1 MTADGSLGSAE
12 LDKRYGTV
20 SVTLPAGPVRQLTVA
35 ASVLPAADRTYELFF
50 SPVWKLEDG
59 SMQQVGALCS
69 VQGWGGDAGVGSY
82 RSDLIVIYRVTPIL
96 CRWPVPCGL
105 APCRE
110 KTVSMGQLPRD

>member
-1 MTADGSLGSAE
+1 MAVTADGSLGSAE

-69 VQGWGGDAGVGSY
+69 VPGWGGDAAWGLQFGFDRYLSCEAY
-82 RSDLIVIYRVTPIL
+82 
-96 CRWPVPCGL
+96 PVSL
-105 APCRE
+105 AGPLGAYP
-110 KTVSMGQLPRD
+110 M